1 MVLRIWTFTTLQSY
15 KLVVTPKLLLARYYH
30 SYNLRRLPLAQ
41 NLLYTQH
48 LLVHHLCNRLSL
60 ICAPIVFVFI
70 L

>member
-30 SYNLRRLPLAQ
+30 S
-41 NLLYTQH
+41 
-48 LLVHHLCNRLSL
+48 
-60 ICAPIVFVFI
+60 I